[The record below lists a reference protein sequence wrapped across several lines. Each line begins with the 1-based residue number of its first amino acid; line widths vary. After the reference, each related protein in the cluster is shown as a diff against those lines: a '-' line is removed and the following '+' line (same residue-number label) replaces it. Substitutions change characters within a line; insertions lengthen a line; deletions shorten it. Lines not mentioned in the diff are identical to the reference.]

1 MNMKRWKRIWTNIKS
16 NFRTFLN
23 SLFVSKLF
31 LQNLFYIGGIMMLFF
46 LVFALSTYKQSY
58 DILQNEFSSFSEYH
72 LETTANAVD
81 NHLKDMRYII
91 ATLEK
96 SSLVQAFFSYKNP
109 ERLHDGFETRLQESL
124 QSYINSHSSID
135 SIYLYS
141 GLTESV
147 ITARTLMSI
156 YQLKDDNWMEYLT
169 KGNLSESILLFHR
182 AKEDYY
188 PFIVT
193 LMKPLEINGY
203 KAAIVLNLNLNQ
215 VSYLTNVSSNPYQEI
230 YLVSD
235 DNLVFYRHYQQDLLE
250 PLENFPRLSHLQATK
265 ELSSTV
271 IEDTSGSYILTQLH
285 SQYYPWYYVTITNLK
300 MYTNQLAS
308 NNAFQTFL
316 FLALF
321 LAALLISFLFSV
333 RSAKPIH
340 KLLILLEDPHNAIS
354 NDPLAKNEIHHI
366 SEQIICYAQQN
377 KELSDE
383 LTKRLNLLN
392 ETKLLALQSQINPH
406 FLFNTLNM
414 IYTYECEELGYRH
427 TLPRLTLSL
436 SRLLR
441 YSFQSTDF
449 VTLDTELNFTK
460 MYLSLMQKRYN
471 NRFQVIY
478 NVDPCTLDIKVPKL
492 FIQPFVENSIFHGL
506 SKKQTSDG
514 TLTLSSDRKDGKCVI
529 TVHDNGVG
537 MDLQTLETLRSIA
550 NEEIPQSSS
559 IGLRNVIVRMKLLY
573 GEAFTFTIDSK
584 VEEGSVFTLRF
595 PTAYNSAKKD
605 EANVFKRV
613 LK

>member
-1 MNMKRWKRIWTNIKS
+1 
-16 NFRTFLN
+16 
-23 SLFVSKLF
+23 
-31 LQNLFYIGGIMMLFF
+31 
-46 LVFALSTYKQSY
+46 
-58 DILQNEFSSFSEYH
+58 
-72 LETTANAVD
+72 
-81 NHLKDMRYII
+81 
-91 ATLEK
+91 
-96 SSLVQAFFSYKNP
+96 
-109 ERLHDGFETRLQESL
+109 
-124 QSYINSHSSID
+124 
-135 SIYLYS
+135 
-141 GLTESV
+141 
-147 ITARTLMSI
+147 MSI